1 MRKEIDFASVEV
13 RATTTDGEFLFTG
26 SSVNADNGD
35 YDIETVVTD
44 VERIDLREY
53 ATDRDVYVVD
63 SYELLEGGQGDLGNM
78 FYVTTLGHA
87 TFDLSE
93 GKETAPVSQV
103 LSDDGL
109 LYDANIYYHGHHTDF
124 DRAHANGVSGW
135 TAVGTAAAL
144 SAADNG
150 HGVWQDHDS
159 MFFAWYDPDAEG
171 SAKAYEIAVKYDTND
186 KIWRIANK
194 AFDTFSNIV
203 LSQEDAD
210 TLNAMSHSN
219 QNGDGEDFAA
229 GDDIRVYLG
238 AAYQDITNVINSNDD
253 VSFWNFSQDFTTSRS
268 TYYIEIPNGTS
279 DATQQVKV
287 YEKVESGCLRQR
299 KRSLLMFRA

>member
-1 MRKEIDFASVEV
+1 MGASASVT
-13 RATTTDGEFLFTG
+13 ASSTG
-26 SSVNADNGD
+26 
-35 YDIETVVTD
+35 
-44 VERIDLREY
+44 
-53 ATDRDVYVVD
+53 
-63 SYELLEGGQGDLGNM
+63 
-78 FYVTTLGHA
+78 
-87 TFDLSE
+87 
-93 GKETAPVSQV
+93 PVSQV

-186 KIWRIANK
+186 NVWRIANK

-253 VSFWNFSQDFTTSRS
+253 VSLWNFSQDFTTSRS
-268 TYYIEIPNGTS
+268 TYYIEIPSGTS

-287 YEKVESGCLRQR
+287 AREGGEWVLKTEEEILVNVPGLSIVEANDP
-299 KRSLLMFRA
+299 FNPY